1 MSYYPSVSARF
12 HPYIDMLKPRVRS
25 KSGHRMFDTT
35 YIRPAVAGSMDSL
48 DRPMTT
54 LELGQ
59 KNIPLTPSPQLCPS
73 LLLASLH
80 RPYSTGAATV

>member
-1 MSYYPSVSARF
+1 
-12 HPYIDMLKPRVRS
+12 MLKPRVRS

-35 YIRPAVAGSMDSL
+35 YIRPEVVGSMDSL

-59 KNIPLTPSPQLCPS
+59 KKIYPS
-73 LLLASLH
+73 LLAH
-80 RPYSTGAATV
+80 NFVHPYYQRRSTAHARQVLPLSSVLW